1 MMPVKRAIKK
11 PIEVQREHIELRGL
25 GAVSRYRYKRA
36 VWRFL
41 EWRKLAEL
49 PKPSKLSHLE
59 YQCCE
64 FINFLYQDERPLYW
78 AGEFLS
84 GMKRYWIQG
93 YRATCT
99 AQRYYNYWVKGTHR
113 TQALPISGELVRGMA
128 FYFCLKTAAYGP
140 GLLVGFSRV
149 VTHG

>member
-1 MMPVKRAIKK
+1 MPAKRK
-11 PIEVQREHIELRGL
+11 PRLSILVRREHIKEKGL
-25 GAVSRYRYKRA
+25 GVVSRYRYKCA

-49 PKPSKLSHLE
+49 SKPRKMHAFE
-59 YQCCE
+59 FQCGE

-78 AGEFLS
+78 AGFFLS

-93 YRATCT
+93 YQATRT

-113 TQALPISGELVRGMA
+113 TRALPLSGELVRGMA
-128 FYFCLKTAAYGP
+128 AYFLLKAAPHGP
-140 GLLVGFSRV
+140 GVFNRFFMAFADG
-149 VTHG
+149 